1 MILSSIIFTDDL
13 LVVFHLVESNPNGLP
28 VLHLFE
34 EAGQLAQID
43 PQLEVKVQD
52 DHLLHSED

>member
-1 MILSSIIFTDDL
+1 MIFSSDIFSGDL
-13 LVVFHLVESNPNGLP
+13 LVVFHLIESDSNGLP
-28 VLHLFE
+28 GLHLVK

-52 DHLLHSED
+52 DHLLHPED